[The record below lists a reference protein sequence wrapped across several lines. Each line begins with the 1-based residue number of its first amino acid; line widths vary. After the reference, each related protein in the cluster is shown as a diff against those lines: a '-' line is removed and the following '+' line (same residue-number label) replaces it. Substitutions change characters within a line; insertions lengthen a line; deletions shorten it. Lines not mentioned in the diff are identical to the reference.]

1 MKRFIV
7 KEKISI
13 KKKILVIIMVIVG
26 LSSLFINTIGK
37 RSTRNSIYISK
48 NIINAVLTNV
58 VNNNIRTDIFK
69 KYNIDD
75 LIIVNYQDN
84 SIVGVDYNLEKAYEV
99 LLEIKRNII
108 NSMSKEI
115 GNYYNYDY
123 KVNNNNVILEMPF
136 YNYTD
141 NVLISNIGPKIIV
154 SLSMVRVLD
163 GSVKT
168 KVKTYGINSLLIELY
183 LNFNV
188 TSMIVIPYNKD
199 GNVINNYEVL
209 LSSKVIEGKVPSM
222 YNGLLESNS
231 SIISE

>member
-108 NSMSKEI
+108 DSMSKEI